1 MLWTL
6 LGLYGG
12 WLGLLFVLQ
21 RWLIFPT
28 FAAGE
33 PLPAPDGVE
42 VVRIETAAGDCEAL
56 YWAPAAGG
64 PAPAVVLFHG
74 NAELVDHQAPI
85 AGVLRAAGFA
95 VLVPE
100 YRGYGRCP
108 GTPSQRAIVED
119 ALRFVEQLAARPEV
133 DAERIA
139 YLGRS
144 IGGAVA
150 LQVAGRRTP
159 RALTL
164 ISPPA
169 HVAGFAWKRLAPPL
183 LVRHPFDGRSIIADL
198 DLPVLII
205 HGDADEVV
213 PVSEGRRLKALGR
226 RVEYVELPGVGHND
240 MPLDWDDIVGFL
252 ARGVGRG

>member
-56 YWAPAAGG
+56 YWAPTAGG

-139 YLGRS
+139 YLGRRRRPTS
-144 IGGAVA
+144 PASPGSAWPHRSWSGTRSMGARSSPTSTSRCSSST
-150 LQVAGRRTP
+150 GTRTRWCP
-159 RALTL
+159 SA
-164 ISPPA
+164 
-169 HVAGFAWKRLAPPL
+169 K
-183 LVRHPFDGRSIIADL
+183 
-198 DLPVLII
+198 
-205 HGDADEVV
+205 GDA
-213 PVSEGRRLKALGR
+213 
-226 RVEYVELPGVGHND
+226 
-240 MPLDWDDIVGFL
+240 
-252 ARGVGRG
+252 